1 MKCPSCGHLKSIVI
15 DSRPSADGQSIRRR
29 RECLECGKR
38 FTTYENIETLP
49 LIVIKKDSSRETF
62 DRNKILN
69 SIIRACDKRQVT
81 LSQMN
86 AVVDEIE
93 SALQNSL
100 QNEVPSTRI
109 GEMVMDALKKIDEVA
124 YVRFAS
130 VYRHFKDAD
139 AFVKEIA
146 RELHPEDE
154 ASAVGTPAA
163 PAVQAE
169 PRSSAPTA

>member
-93 SALQNSL
+93 STLQNSL

-109 GEMVMDALKKIDEVA
+109 GEMVMDKLKDLDEVA

-130 VYRHFKDAD
+130 VYRQFRDIG
-139 AFVKEIA
+139 AFMEELTKLM
-146 RELHPEDE
+146 REK
-154 ASAVGTPAA
+154 
-163 PAVQAE
+163 
-169 PRSSAPTA
+169 